1 MDTIKSYF
9 EHLFMALPVN
19 GEVKRA
25 KEELLG
31 IAEDRYHE
39 LKDQGKSENEAIGT
53 VIEEFGNIDELASEL
68 GISVNGR
75 KSYREH
81 FMEKK
86 EAEIFLNTYE
96 KADYHLG
103 LGIFLLYI
111 SPVMLIFLG
120 LLNSRS
126 TWYND
131 ISPIVSPAFIVC
143 LGVPFLLVLIALG
156 LCLIIY
162 SLFSRRPYRYLENE
176 RFVTAYDAG
185 VFINEKHVQQQR
197 QFVFRIMIAVT
208 LLVIG
213 IVPLVFMGAFYDG
226 VPVVIRGIAVDAFMV
241 MYGLSIMFFIL
252 AGMSQ
257 KRFKI
262 ITQTGRFARKRLVR
276 L

>member
-9 EHLFMALPVN
+9 EHLFMALPATA
-19 GEVKRA
+19 EVRKA

-31 IAEDRYHE
+31 MAEDRYHE
-39 LKDQGKSENEAIGT
+39 LKEQGKSENEAIGT

-68 GISVNGR
+68 GIGINDR
-75 KSYREH
+75 KNFREH
-81 FMEKK
+81 FLEKR
-86 EAEIFLNTYE
+86 EAENFLSTYE
-96 KADYHLG
+96 KADFHLG
-103 LGIFLLYI
+103 LGVFLLYI
-111 SPVMLIFLG
+111 SPVMLIFLA
-120 LLNSRS
+120 LLNSRV

-131 ISPIVSPAFIVC
+131 ISPVVSTAFIVC

-162 SLFSRRPYRYLENE
+162 SSFSRRPYRYLERE
-176 RFVTAYDAG
+176 RFAAAYDTG
-185 VFINEKHVQQQR
+185 VFINEKHVQQQK
-197 QFVFRIMIAVT
+197 QFVFRIMLAVT

-226 VPVVIRGIAVDAFMV
+226 VPVVVRGIAVDSFMI
-241 MYGLSIMFFIL
+241 MYGFSIMFFIL

-276 L
+276 I